1 MGKDYL
7 HLLYLKLKSLD
18 IRSYNELSLNLL
30 KEFCESV
37 VGLSENSVRSIEGIE
52 INETFIEENFFGL
65 KILWRLL
72 LDDSPLN
79 VALTEEA
86 LSAFKSLIL
95 SPNCKPLR
103 KHFLTLCVREVE
115 KVSSIPQCLFL
126 ITKIIHMNYAR
137 KAESENQMRTLL
149 HYQEKSYNLTTL
161 IIGDLTRYFT
171 KIRTEH
177 SDKLG
182 KANMFDEVFEGKHS
196 HRLNLEARLSFLET
210 FAQHAL
216 LSEAQLSTL
225 WGLFVMNPITPMES
239 LLYFGWLAR
248 QNESAKGDINIIL
261 AKPLLSFQF
270 KEIIC
275 NPALNDFRS
284 MKEEA
289 FALFTM
295 FFLTVN
301 GQERHLRVDK
311 TGKVSNVATGSLLGL
326 DVLWRIFE
334 ENINQK
340 VIDRVSELL
349 AELHLRVAAGN
360 GDIDNKRKESAEKFT
375 KLVMNNLKE
384 AYAASK
390 KQMINKTIYLLI
402 VFFEKFEGKF
412 FKTSGR
418 VSNNAYHY
426 LNLTVI
432 LRPENVQ
439 KDIRMNVYDQIGTFR
454 QKIAEEFGIPLKQV
468 CIMRKNESTYGGDS
482 DDDELTIRDFGLN
495 TIYFV
500 VRKKDDGDDNYHP
513 KHLISESQ
521 EYLDLLFRLLS
532 EADPG
537 KKPFDCLFDLLIHY

>member
-1 MGKDYL
+1 MGKDSL

-30 KEFCESV
+30 KEFCENV
-37 VGLSENSVRSIEGIE
+37 VNLPENSAKSLEGIE

-65 KILWRLL
+65 KILWKLL

-79 VALTEEA
+79 LALTEEA

-103 KHFLTLCVREVE
+103 KHFLALCVREVE

-126 ITKIIHMNYAR
+126 ILKIIHMNYAR
-137 KAESENQMRTLL
+137 KAESENQMRSLL
-149 HYQEKSYNLTTL
+149 HYQEKTYNFTSLV
-161 IIGDLTRYFT
+161 IGDLTRYFT
-171 KIRTEH
+171 KVRSEH
-177 SDKLG
+177 PEKLG
-182 KANMFDEVFEGKHS
+182 KANLYEEVFEGKHS
-196 HRLNLEARLSFLET
+196 HKQNLETRLSFLEI

-225 WGLFVMNPITPMES
+225 WGLFVMKPIHPYES
-239 LLYFGWLAR
+239 LLYFTWLAR

-261 AKPLLSFQF
+261 AKPLLSYQF

-275 NPALNDFRS
+275 NPALNDFRC

-301 GQERHLRVDK
+301 GQERFLRVDK

-340 VIDRVSELL
+340 VTDRVSELL

-360 GDIDNKRKESAEKFT
+360 GDIDSKRKESAEKFT

-384 AYAASK
+384 AYTSSK

-418 VSNNAYHY
+418 ISNNAYHY
-426 LNLTVI
+426 INLSVI

-439 KDIRMNVYDQIGTFR
+439 KDIRMNVYDQIGTFK
-454 QKIAEEFGIPLKQV
+454 QKIADEFGIPLKQV
-468 CIMRKNESTYGGDS
+468 CILRKNESMYGDS
-482 DDDELTIRDFGLN
+482 DDDELTIREFGLN
-495 TIYFV
+495 TAYFV
-500 VRKKDDGDDNYHP
+500 MRKKDDGDDNYHP

-532 EADPG
+532 EAEPG
-537 KKPFDCLFDLLIHY
+537 KKLCVSDFFIN